1 MNEDTMIHL
10 LSLLQQKDEVV
21 ENQNNIIS
29 KLLNENIEK
38 ENMINILLVDLEEN

>member
-1 MNEDTMIHL
+1 MNEDTMVHL

-21 ENQNNIIS
+21 ESQNNIIS

-38 ENMINILLVDLEEN
+38 ENMINVLLIDMEDN